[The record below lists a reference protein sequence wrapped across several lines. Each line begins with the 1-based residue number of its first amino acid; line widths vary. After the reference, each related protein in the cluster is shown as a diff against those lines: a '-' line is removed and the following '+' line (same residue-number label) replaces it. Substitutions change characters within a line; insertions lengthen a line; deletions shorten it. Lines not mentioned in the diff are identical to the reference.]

1 MNQESGQMY
10 QFCFLINKSLLFQAR
25 VFLIFLKLDSLLVK
39 NLIICMIHLLPHV
52 KIRPCFCCVLPE
64 CKFEDQ
70 IHKDTLCGKICVVLF
85 IVFYEFLFLHICVLF
100 SIIILNSA
108 CY

>member
-1 MNQESGQMY
+1 
-10 QFCFLINKSLLFQAR
+10 
-25 VFLIFLKLDSLLVK
+25 
-39 NLIICMIHLLPHV
+39 MIHLLPHF

-85 IVFYEFLFLHICVLF
+85 IVFYEFLFLHICPFFNNYFKQWMISSNRPFDVNYSWTTWLNEIFAHLNQKNKSDILF
-100 SIIILNSA
+100 VSGDIRP
-108 CY
+108 